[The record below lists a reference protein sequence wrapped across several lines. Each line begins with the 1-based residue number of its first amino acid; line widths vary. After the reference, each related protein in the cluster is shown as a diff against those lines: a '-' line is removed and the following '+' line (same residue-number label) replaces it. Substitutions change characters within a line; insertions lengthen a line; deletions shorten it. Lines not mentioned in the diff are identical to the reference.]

1 MKFDTLK
8 GFVYDSGWKNL
19 KDFNNMDNQHDPDL
33 DGELE
38 ESPQASSFRAQVA
51 ALQVGQTLSTAQRLD
66 GDKAD
71 KATREEARARMRN
84 FINAAVGRARRATG
98 HTYITESG
106 EISTRSM
113 DILVVVA
120 VTRTA

>member
-1 MKFDTLK
+1 MRFDTLK
-8 GFVYDSGWKNL
+8 EFDYDSRWKNL

-33 DGELE
+33 DGVE
-38 ESPQASSFRAQVA
+38 EDSPQVGSFRAQVA
-51 ALQVGQTLSTAQRLD
+51 ALAVGQTLSMTQRLD

-71 KATREEARARMRN
+71 KATREDARARMRN
-84 FINAAVGRARRATG
+84 FINAAVARARRSTG
-98 HTYITESG
+98 HTYITEAG

-120 VTRTA
+120 VTRTE